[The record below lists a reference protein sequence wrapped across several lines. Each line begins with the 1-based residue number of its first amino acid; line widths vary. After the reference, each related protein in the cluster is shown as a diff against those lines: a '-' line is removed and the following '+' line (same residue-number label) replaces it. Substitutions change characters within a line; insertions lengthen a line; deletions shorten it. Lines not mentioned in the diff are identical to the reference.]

1 MIKYFLYHKKFQQQN
16 QVLNLSLSTEFS
28 RFSTKYLKNVRRG
41 TKAPVSFIQKGCLQT
56 IIQSK
61 AGSQIQFSMNNNN
74 GTIGNPKFGNTQV
87 QSSKKFIKEEFS
99 DAM

>member
-61 AGSQIQFSMNNNN
+61 AV
-74 GTIGNPKFGNTQV
+74 PKSNFQ
-87 QSSKKFIKEEFS
+87 
-99 DAM
+99 